1 MANRNRT
8 SGHIFE
14 REVVGMLKD
23 LGFDVVTSRYESKR
37 ADDAGIDIVGDF
49 PFKVQC
55 KSQVNTPNIHKLITE
70 TEAEVVFWRKQ
81 KKKNNKFYKQGDYA
95 LIPLKEFLNI
105 FNYER
110 RRFNRQTE

>member
-8 SGHIFE
+8 AGIRFE
-14 REVVGMLKD
+14 QEVVNMLKD

-37 ADDAGIDIVGDF
+37 ADDAGIDVVGDF
-49 PFKVQC
+49 PLKIQC
-55 KSQVNTPNIHKLITE
+55 KSQVNTPNVHKLITE

-95 LIPLKEFLNI
+95 MIPLSKFLNLWK
-105 FNYER
+105 
-110 RRFNRQTE
+110 Q